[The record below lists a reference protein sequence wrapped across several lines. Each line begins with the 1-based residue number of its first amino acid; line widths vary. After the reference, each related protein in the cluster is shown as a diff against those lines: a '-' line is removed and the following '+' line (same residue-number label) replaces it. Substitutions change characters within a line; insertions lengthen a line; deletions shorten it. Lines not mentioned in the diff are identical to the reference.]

1 MSRLS
6 TVLPTGDWWS
16 GPCYGQRSGIWISNP
31 AGFSPLRNQLK
42 WDEMDV
48 HGEPQSQD
56 VFLFPLLK
64 TVLVDIPRG
73 VRLRCTSV
81 SGEPDSPPKTVLNSW
96 QLQKGPSWVFR
107 RAKPRC
113 KPFSIFNDFNWF
125 CMVLFLWLYYGKGC
139 SFTPWGS
146 HPSMLD

>member
-1 MSRLS
+1 MIDDQA
-6 TVLPTGDWWS
+6 PAMAKEAG
-16 GPCYGQRSGIWISNP
+16 YGFQTQRV
-31 AGFSPLRNQLK
+31 SPLYYLRNQLK

-81 SGEPDSPPKTVLNSW
+81 SGEPDSPPKTILNSW
-96 QLQKGPSWVFR
+96 QLQKGPS
-107 RAKPRC
+107 
-113 KPFSIFNDFNWF
+113 
-125 CMVLFLWLYYGKGC
+125 
-139 SFTPWGS
+139 
-146 HPSMLD
+146 